1 MSSQSPEREREKGG
15 DMLCGTHEYRKI
27 QLSHTGEGERGGRE
41 GEKGAR
47 QQHRRCYDKY
57 GRPDTSLTYNN
68 KNDN

>member
-1 MSSQSPEREREKGG
+1 MSIGRFNYHTPERERG
-15 DMLCGTHEYRKI
+15 
-27 QLSHTGEGERGGRE
+27 GGRE